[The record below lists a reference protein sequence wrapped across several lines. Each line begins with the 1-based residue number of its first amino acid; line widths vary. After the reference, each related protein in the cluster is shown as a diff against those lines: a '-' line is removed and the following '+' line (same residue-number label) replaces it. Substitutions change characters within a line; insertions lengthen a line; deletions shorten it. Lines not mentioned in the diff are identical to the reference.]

1 MQSVERWQLVLER
14 SPLADGQFVYAVK
27 STGIYCRPTCPS
39 RRPRQQ
45 QVEFFETANDAERA
59 GYRSCRRCH
68 PDSIAPRT
76 EAATRICRYIEAH
89 LENTL
94 TLREIA
100 DHVHLSPFHVQRL
113 FKEQTGVSPRAYQAS
128 LRAKAARSLLAKS
141 NTVTDCIYEA
151 GYSSSSRFYES
162 ANGTLG
168 MTPAVWRK
176 GGRGAVVKYS
186 ITPSPLGRVL
196 IAAAAKGVCFLAL
209 GDDDRKLLAGLRN
222 ELPEADIAED
232 DTSVSDYANVI
243 FEYLSGATPQPQL
256 PLDIR
261 ATAFQCRVWQLLR
274 GIKPGETRSYAEVAE
289 ELGDKNLARAVA
301 RACATN
307 PVPLL
312 IPCHRVVA
320 GTGKLSGYRWGVER
334 KKRLLEMERENG
346 RGSV

>member
-45 QVEFFETANDAERA
+45 QVEFFETAIDAERA

-76 EAATRICRYIEAH
+76 QVVTRMCRYIEAH
-89 LENTL
+89 VESTL
-94 TLREIA
+94 SLNELA
-100 DHVHLSPFHVQRL
+100 DHVHLSPFHVQRI

-128 LRAKAARSLLAKS
+128 LRANAARSLLAKS

-168 MTPAVWRK
+168 MTPAAWRK
-176 GGRGAVVKYS
+176 GGRGAAVKYS
-186 ITPSPLGRVL
+186 VTLSPLGRIL
-196 IAAAAKGVCFLAL
+196 IAATAKGVCFLAL
-209 GDDDRKLLAGLRN
+209 GDDERELLADLRS
-222 ELPEADIAED
+222 ELPEADIQED
-232 DTSVSDYANVI
+232 NTGISDYADVI

-274 GIKPGETRSYAEVAE
+274 GIKPGETRTYAHVAE

-312 IPCHRVVA
+312 IPCHRVVGGA
-320 GTGKLSGYRWGVER
+320 GKLSGYRWGVER

-346 RGSV
+346 QGGV